1 MSPFK
6 VIIIG
11 GGLSGSLLANGLI
24 RHDVDVVVYERLERH
39 VKREGYQIRMG
50 ANALAGFRACLSKE
64 HIDGIISKFGKSGG
78 RVSSAPVVY
87 GSDFKPLLDFTKFP
101 TYSKSAP
108 INRVTLR
115 DTLADPVYDAG
126 RMHYNKEFDRYE
138 ITTEN
143 KGRELVR
150 VWFKDGSSDTAD
162 VLIGADG
169 SHSKINK
176 QLGLNNIKAVKTHT
190 NFVLKA
196 DLPTSK
202 YLAMTPE
209 LHRTPV
215 LTFLGNKSLYFC
227 TYLPDRE
234 LGEEDQ
240 TKPAVKFDD
249 TMSSCMF
256 GLFLPTSTIPE
267 GLTTK
272 PAPEQWDFC
281 QSSIKDW
288 APEYHEIMDLIKG
301 SDFYAFTPRVGTE
314 PSIDWRATIKNSQ
327 DEALG
332 HPRVWLM
339 GDAIHPMLP
348 SRGMGGNQALRDT
361 ATLLPLLVE
370 LSQASESG
378 KPPTTDTVAKRLRS
392 YETEMIPR
400 AFGWV
405 KKSGGTSVVPF
416 DSDRFY
422 VRLGFLFVVAPLLI
436 ISNWVTKVLGF
447 VRTKDVVDDAPEFK
461 D

>member
-6 VIIIG
+6 VIIVG
-11 GGLSGSLLANGLI
+11 AGLSGSLLANGLI
-24 RHDVDVVVYERLERH
+24 RHDVNVAVYERLDRN

-50 ANALAGFRACLSKE
+50 ANALAGFRTCLDKE
-64 HIDGIISKFGKSGG
+64 HIDKIISKFGKSGG
-78 RVSSAPVVY
+78 RISSAPVVY

-115 DTLADPVYDAG
+115 DALAGPVYDAG

-138 ITTEN
+138 IITDN

-162 VLIGADG
+162 ILIGADG

-202 YLAMTPE
+202 YLAMKPE
-209 LHRTPV
+209 LHP
-215 LTFLGNKSLYFC
+215 
-227 TYLPDRE
+227 YLPDRE
-234 LGEEDQ
+234 SVEEDT
-240 TKPAVKFDD
+240 TKPSVKFDD

-256 GLFLPTSTIPE
+256 GLFVPTSTIPE

-272 PAPEQWDFC
+272 PAEEQWDFC
-281 QSSIKDW
+281 KSSIKNW
-288 APEYHEIMDLIKG
+288 APEYHEILNLIKG
-301 SDFYAFTPRVGTE
+301 SSFYAFTPRVGTE
-314 PSIDWRATIKNSQ
+314 PSINWRATVKNSNN
-327 DEALG
+327 ETLG

-361 ATLLPLLVE
+361 ATLLPLLIE
-370 LSQASESG
+370 ISQISESG
-378 KPPTTDTVAKRLRS
+378 KTPTTETVAKLLRS
-392 YETEMIPR
+392 YEAEMIPR
-400 AFGWV
+400 AFEWV
-405 KKSGGTSVVPF
+405 KKSGGTTVV
-416 DSDRFY
+416 
-422 VRLGFLFVVAPLLI
+422 VCNLCA
-436 ISNWVTKVLGF
+436 
-447 VRTKDVVDDAPEFK
+447 VDF
-461 D
+461 

>member
-6 VIIIG
+6 VIIVG
-11 GGLSGSLLANGLI
+11 AGLSGSLLANGLI
-24 RHDVDVVVYERLERH
+24 RHDVNVAVYERLDRN

-50 ANALAGFRACLSKE
+50 ANALAGFRACLDKE
-64 HIDGIISKFGKSGG
+64 HIDKIISKFGKSGG
-78 RVSSAPVVY
+78 RISSAPVVY

-115 DTLADPVYDAG
+115 DALADPVYDAG

-138 ITTEN
+138 IVTDN

-162 VLIGADG
+162 ILIGADG

-202 YLAMTPE
+202 YLAMKPE
-209 LHRTPV
+209 LHP
-215 LTFLGNKSLYFC
+215 
-227 TYLPDRE
+227 YLPDRE
-234 LGEEDQ
+234 SVEEDT
-240 TKPAVKFDD
+240 TKPSVKFDD

-256 GLFLPTSTIPE
+256 GLFVPTSTVPE

-272 PAPEQWDFC
+272 PAEEQWDFC
-281 QSSIKDW
+281 KSSIKNW
-288 APEYHEIMDLIKG
+288 APEYHEILDLIKG
-301 SDFYAFTPRVGTE
+301 SNFYAFTPRVGTV
-314 PSIDWRATIKNSQ
+314 PSIDWRATVKNSN
-327 DEALG
+327 DETFG

-361 ATLLPLLVE
+361 ATLLPLLIE
-370 LSQASESG
+370 ISQVSESG
-378 KPPTTDTVAKRLRS
+378 KTSTTETVAKLLRS
-392 YETEMIPR
+392 YEAEMIPR

-405 KKSGGTSVVPF
+405 TKSGGTTVVPF
-416 DSDRFY
+416 DSDKLY
-422 VRLGFLFVVAPLLI
+422 VRLACLLIVAPLMI
-436 ISNWVTKVLGF
+436 TSNWVSKLLGF
-447 VRTKDVVDDAPEFK
+447 VRTKPVVDDAPEFK

>member
-6 VIIIG
+6 VIIVG
-11 GGLSGSLLANGLI
+11 AGLSGSLLANGLI
-24 RHDVDVVVYERLERH
+24 RHDVNVAVYERLDRN

-50 ANALAGFRACLSKE
+50 ANALAGFRACLDKE
-64 HIDGIISKFGKSGG
+64 HIDKIISKFGKSGG
-78 RVSSAPVVY
+78 RISSAPVVY

-115 DTLADPVYDAG
+115 DALADPVYDAG

-138 ITTEN
+138 IVTDN

-162 VLIGADG
+162 ILIGADG

-202 YLAMTPE
+202 YLAMKPE

-215 LTFLGNKSLYFC
+215 LTFSDNKALYFS
-227 TYLPDRE
+227 YLPDRE
-234 LGEEDQ
+234 SVEEDT
-240 TKPAVKFDD
+240 TKPSVKFDD

-256 GLFLPTSTIPE
+256 GLFVPTSTVPE

-272 PAPEQWDFC
+272 PAEEQWDFC
-281 QSSIKDW
+281 KSSIKNW
-288 APEYHEIMDLIKG
+288 APEYHEILDLIKG
-301 SDFYAFTPRVGTE
+301 SNFYAFTPRVGTV
-314 PSIDWRATIKNSQ
+314 PSIDWRATVKNSN
-327 DEALG
+327 DETFG

-361 ATLLPLLVE
+361 ATLLPLLIE
-370 LSQASESG
+370 ISQVSESG
-378 KPPTTDTVAKRLRS
+378 KTSTTETVAKLLRS
-392 YETEMIPR
+392 YEAEMIPR

-405 KKSGGTSVVPF
+405 TKSGGTTVVPF
-416 DSDRFY
+416 DSDKLY
-422 VRLGFLFVVAPLLI
+422 VRLACLLIVAPLMI
-436 ISNWVTKVLGF
+436 TSNWVSKLLGF
-447 VRTKDVVDDAPEFK
+447 VRTKPVVDDAPEFK

>member
-6 VIIIG
+6 VIIVG
-11 GGLSGSLLANGLI
+11 AGLSGSLLANGLI
-24 RHDVDVVVYERLERH
+24 RHDVNVAVYERLDRN

-50 ANALAGFRACLSKE
+50 ANALAGFRACLDKE
-64 HIDGIISKFGKSGG
+64 HIHKIISKFGKSGG
-78 RVSSAPVVY
+78 RISSAPVVY

-115 DTLADPVYDAG
+115 DALADPVYDAG
-126 RMHYNKEFDRYE
+126 RMHYNKEFNRYE
-138 ITTEN
+138 IITDN

-162 VLIGADG
+162 ILIGADG

-202 YLAMTPE
+202 YLAMKPE
-209 LHRTPV
+209 LHP
-215 LTFLGNKSLYFC
+215 
-227 TYLPDRE
+227 YLPDRE
-234 LGEEDQ
+234 SVEEDT
-240 TKPAVKFDD
+240 TKPSVKFDD

-256 GLFLPTSTIPE
+256 GLFVPTSTVPE

-272 PAPEQWDFC
+272 PAEEQWDFC
-281 QSSIKDW
+281 KSSIKNW
-288 APEYHEIMDLIKG
+288 APEYHEILNLIKG
-301 SDFYAFTPRVGTE
+301 SNFYAFTPRVGTV
-314 PSIDWRATIKNSQ
+314 PSIDWRATVKNSN
-327 DEALG
+327 DETLG

-361 ATLLPLLVE
+361 ATLLPLLIE
-370 LSQASESG
+370 ISQVSESG
-378 KPPTTDTVAKRLRS
+378 KTSTTETVAKLLRS
-392 YETEMIPR
+392 YEAEMIPR

-405 KKSGGTSVVPF
+405 KKSGGTTVVPF
-416 DSDRFY
+416 DSDKLY
-422 VRLGFLFVVAPLLI
+422 VRLACMLIVAPLMI
-436 ISNWVTKVLGF
+436 ISNWISKLLGF
-447 VRTKDVVDDAPEFK
+447 VRTKPVVDDAPEFK

>member
-6 VIIIG
+6 VIIVG
-11 GGLSGSLLANGLI
+11 AGLSGSLLANGLI
-24 RHDVDVVVYERLERH
+24 RHDVNVAVYERLDRN

-50 ANALAGFRACLSKE
+50 SNALAGFRACLDKE
-64 HIDGIISKFGKSGG
+64 HIDKIISKFGKSGG
-78 RVSSAPVVY
+78 RISSAPVVY

-115 DTLADPVYDAG
+115 DALADPVYDAG

-138 ITTEN
+138 IVTDN

-162 VLIGADG
+162 ILIGADG

-202 YLAMTPE
+202 YLAMKPE
-209 LHRTPV
+209 LHP
-215 LTFLGNKSLYFC
+215 
-227 TYLPDRE
+227 YLPDRE
-234 LGEEDQ
+234 SVEEDT
-240 TKPAVKFDD
+240 TKPSVKFDD

-256 GLFLPTSTIPE
+256 GLFVPTSTVPE

-272 PAPEQWDFC
+272 PAEEQWDFC
-281 QSSIKDW
+281 KSSIKNW
-288 APEYHEIMDLIKG
+288 APEYHEILNLIKG
-301 SDFYAFTPRVGTE
+301 SNFYAFTPRVGTV
-314 PSIDWRATIKNSQ
+314 PSIDWRATVKNSN
-327 DEALG
+327 DETLG

-361 ATLLPLLVE
+361 ATLLPLLIE
-370 LSQASESG
+370 ISQVSESG
-378 KPPTTDTVAKRLRS
+378 KTSTTETVAKLLRS
-392 YETEMIPR
+392 YEAEMIPR

-405 KKSGGTSVVPF
+405 KKSGGTTVVPF
-416 DSDRFY
+416 DSDKLY
-422 VRLGFLFVVAPLLI
+422 VRLACLLIVAPLMI
-436 ISNWVTKVLGF
+436 ISNWVSKLLGF
-447 VRTKDVVDDAPEFK
+447 VRTKPVVDDAPEFK